1 MPLGDSSLTLLVS
14 ETSLGYS
21 DQAER
26 SRALGKEW
34 KALVWLLNRVA
45 LIPFRRVK
53 DTHYA
58 GASHSFSR
66 SAESEPHRDLGG
78 HELFALL
85 Q

>member
-45 LIPFRRVK
+45 LVPFRRAK
-53 DTHYA
+53 DAHWMRPEKP
-58 GASHSFSR
+58 G
-66 SAESEPHRDLGG
+66 
-78 HELFALL
+78 ELARLPVSG
-85 Q
+85 